1 MKIYFTDFFNVSPI
15 DLSNYGAFNI
25 SLIND
30 LPAFI
35 DPFLLF
41 NSDKSEYQQLHH
53 QIIDYVKFL
62 RDMSAQS
69 DMDKGLLKTLYQFPE
84 VKQNWLGYSK
94 IGNGGSGLG
103 KKFSNALHENLHT
116 IFHNFGEEQITKG
129 SHLEKLCLVESGI
142 GRDNI
147 SDFTTNLI
155 KGFLCE
161 YTQKFAIQYIEPN
174 RLKEIAVSHVE
185 FNYQTKSWVTKRF
198 ILPYIDGDFVLLT
211 PKDILT
217 KDEEWINRSDMIKDF
232 DEIVA
237 SLPNDGL
244 RSQINSYLQGVL
256 SDNPN
261 KKEKDYAIQ
270 QAFKKFPYLIDYY
283 MKFKED
289 NGDEAVALSELKL
302 NETEQVLIDNIRN
315 FVHLLKDSHF
325 YQNID
330 DTYQAAL
337 KRVHFLKQVV
347 ENNDG
352 YKLFYY
358 KNNPIQR
365 ESDLQV
371 IYRLTWYATDD
382 DVNAEVNNGRGPVDY
397 KISRGSK
404 DSTIVEFKL
413 ASNSKL
419 KQNLQHQVGV
429 YEDAN
434 QTKKSIKVIL
444 YFSESELLKVLKIL
458 KDLKLEGQ
466 ENIVLIDASKDNKI
480 SASNVK

>member
-53 QIIDYVKFL
+53 QIIEYVKFL

-69 DMDKGLLKTLYQFPE
+69 NMDKGLLKTLYQFPE

-270 QAFKKFPYLIDYY
+270 QAFKKFPYFIDYY

-289 NGDEAVALSELKL
+289 NGDGAVALSELKL
-302 NETEQVLIDNIRN
+302 NETEQLLINNIRN
-315 FVHLLKDSHF
+315 LVQILKDTHF
-325 YQNID
+325 YQNTD

-337 KRVHFLKQVV
+337 KRVHFLKQVI

-352 YKLFYY
+352 YKLFY
-358 KNNPIQR
+358 NRNSPIKR

-444 YFSESELLKVLKIL
+444 YFSESELLKVLKVL